1 MSGCLKCLKIFHYYW
16 LTKGD
21 PLGLPLRKF
30 GASRRLRTPLSPFIF
45 TLVVD
50 CLIQMVDRA
59 RERHLIGLCVG
70 REEVEISH
78 LQFTHDTTFFLS
90 KGNQI
95 LANLSTVIES
105 FCGYSGLKN

>member
-1 MSGCLKCLKIFHYYW
+1 MEEKDEQMLEIFENFPLLLVDQGRSIGTSIEKIWAF
-16 LTKGD
+16 K
-21 PLGLPLRKF
+21 K
-30 GASRRLRTPLSPFIF
+30 AKTPLSPFIF
-45 TLVVD
+45 SLVVD

-59 RERHLIGLCVG
+59 RERHLIEGLTVG

-78 LQFTHDTTFFLS
+78 LQFTHDTNFFLS

-105 FCGYSGLKN
+105 FCG